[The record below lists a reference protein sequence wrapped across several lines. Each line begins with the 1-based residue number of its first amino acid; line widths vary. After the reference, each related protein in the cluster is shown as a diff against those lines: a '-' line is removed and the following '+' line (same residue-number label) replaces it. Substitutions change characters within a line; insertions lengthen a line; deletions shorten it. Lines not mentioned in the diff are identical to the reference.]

1 MVNIKC
7 INRKEKI
14 TNISEISKVRK
25 CLRYNIVD
33 IMQQA
38 NQRKR
43 RKGRAFISAFI
54 LIFCMCL
61 TGCRNGN
68 DIVKDYG
75 VRSETED
82 KPNDESSEKI
92 SANGKTVREMVGGD
106 TLEFEDSIEINGFPI
121 YMDIKSA
128 VIDVPSLDVYQ
139 VHRVSDGKKEED
151 EIVKNLFGDTAVKL
165 DEIPSSMTNI
175 STVTPNITGAY
186 YDVIWEFGFDNED
199 DAQDA
204 KMGWVDGDERYIHL
218 YQGKYEGNDFILL
231 YGYSD
236 ISKTRTIMF
245 TPVSVGDF
253 ISNPEYDGVFIYN
266 AEENK
271 TAEKIFLDNDENR
284 LSYSPD
290 EMVSEASSFLR
301 DKLGVNVY
309 NGMISADNADLNIDL
324 GTGFVGENELV
335 FVNSEKYNNI
345 WEGHTIKMKGG
356 GLDLDIGVRDV
367 TNEIANTGLLDGYE
381 LCFPN
386 KFLGVALVGDTDK
399 YEVPIGYNNIFIT
412 SKGVMTVRLSQKME
426 VTDIVENVQIL
437 DGDKVIESFK
447 AVLLDAVD
455 KMELDGMKQLIFD
468 NMILRYYP
476 VQSPSD
482 GDEYTYIPVWEFST
496 KWDIKNRG
504 DKRFNVYINA
514 IDGTLVDVVD
524 MDN

>member
-14 TNISEISKVRK
+14 TKISEISKVRK
-25 CLRYNIVD
+25 CLKYNVVD

-38 NQRKR
+38 SQRKR
-43 RKGRAFISAFI
+43 RKGIAFIPAFI
-54 LIFCMCL
+54 LILCMCL
-61 TGCRNGN
+61 TGCGSGN

-75 VRSETED
+75 ARSETED

-106 TLEFEDSIEINGFPI
+106 TLEFEDSLEINGLPI
-121 YMDIKSA
+121 YIDIKSA
-128 VIDVPSLDVYQ
+128 VIDVPALNVYQ
-139 VHRVSDGKKEED
+139 VHRVSDGKKDED

-165 DEIPSSMTNI
+165 DEIPSSMTNN
-175 STVTPNITGAY
+175 STGTPNITGAY
-186 YDVIWEFGFDNED
+186 YDVIWEFSFDDED
-199 DAQDA
+199 EAHDAQDD

-236 ISKTRTIMF
+236 VSKTRTIMF

-253 ISNPEYDGVFIYN
+253 ISNPEYDSVFIYN
-266 AEENK
+266 DEENK
-271 TAEKIFLDNDENR
+271 LAETILLDNDENR
-284 LSYSPD
+284 LTYSPD
-290 EMVSEASSFLR
+290 NMVGEASSFLR

-309 NGMISADNADLNIDL
+309 NGMISADSKDMWTESD
-324 GTGFVGENELV
+324 GKNELV
-335 FVNSEKYNNI
+335 FVSSENYSNI
-345 WEGHTIKMKGG
+345 SDKHTVKMKGG
-356 GLDLDIGVRDV
+356 GFDFDIGWRDIE
-367 TNEIANTGLLDGYE
+367 NEIANTGLFDGYE
-381 LCFPN
+381 IYFPN
-386 KFLGVALVGDTDK
+386 KFSG
-399 YEVPIGYNNIFIT
+399 VPIVEDDDEYHLHFGYSNIFIT

-476 VQSPSD
+476 VQNPSD
-482 GDEYTYIPVWEFST
+482 DNEYTYIPVWEFST

-504 DKRFNVYINA
+504 NKRFHVYINA